1 MTESM
6 CGAAWALWAVSPSP
20 GLRNA
25 ICLISARIRINN
37 NEDDDTW
44 HNTGHLIWC
53 LLLIAATSCVVRQ
66 RDFIQQTVMKRSRT
80 PTGYPPILNDKQQ
93 GWYHDRGGPPWLT
106 NNASNITN
114 SMLTDNS
121 ESEFDPHLHGI
132 SPVWCWSHVSRFS
145 SRIEKTQFWYSEWPF
160 ELGEWCQLRLRPGH
174 WSSALLMTAPQ
185 WRRRHNGLISYT
197 SPPLVIMESP
207 PPHLWPQEYDDATL
221 LPHLF

>member
-1 MTESM
+1 
-6 CGAAWALWAVSPSP
+6 
-20 GLRNA
+20 
-25 ICLISARIRINN
+25 
-37 NEDDDTW
+37 
-44 HNTGHLIWC
+44 
-53 LLLIAATSCVVRQ
+53 
-66 RDFIQQTVMKRSRT
+66 MKRSRT

-93 GWYHDRGGPPWLT
+93 GWYHDRGGPLWLT

-132 SPVWCWSHVSRFS
+132 SPAWCWSHVSRSS

-207 PPHLWPQEYDDATL
+207 PPHLWPQEYEWCHIIATSILIYSIGQRRCKMQSKYFKVFSMRKMRGNFTVTL
-221 LPHLF
+221 LCNLICGCIQRWPTEQVLVSMCTVSTGIT

>member
-1 MTESM
+1 M
-6 CGAAWALWAVSPSP
+6 CGAAWAVSPSP

-37 NEDDDTW
+37 NQDDDT
-44 HNTGHLIWC
+44 TPDIWSDVYFW
-53 LLLIAATSCVVRQ
+53 LLQHRVVRQ

-132 SPVWCWSHVSRFS
+132 SRVMLVSCLTLQLPDWKDSILIFWMTLWTGWMVSAPTAAWSLV
-145 SRIEKTQFWYSEWPF
+145 I
-160 ELGEWCQLRLRPGH
+160 RPPDDRVTME
-174 WSSALLMTAPQ
+174 APPQ
-185 WRRRHNGLISYT
+185 W
-197 SPPLVIMESP
+197 P
-207 PPHLWPQEYDDATL
+207 D
-221 LPHLF
+221 